1 MILTFSTHL
10 ASGIGVPM
18 MKQLR
23 VTFAPGCEKTTDCG
37 TRISGL
43 QAKSFGSTSCQSL
56 SANLDKITNIYYM
69 FGYKNVKEHNMDL
82 FDVLNCIPSKMRKLL
97 MKRLY

>member
-43 QAKSFGSTSCQSL
+43 QAKSFGSTSCHSL
-56 SANLDKITNIYYM
+56 SANLDKRRQNFFYILC
-69 FGYKNVKEHNMDL
+69 YKNVKEHNMDS
-82 FDVLNCIPSKMRKLL
+82 FYVLPFR
-97 MKRLY
+97 